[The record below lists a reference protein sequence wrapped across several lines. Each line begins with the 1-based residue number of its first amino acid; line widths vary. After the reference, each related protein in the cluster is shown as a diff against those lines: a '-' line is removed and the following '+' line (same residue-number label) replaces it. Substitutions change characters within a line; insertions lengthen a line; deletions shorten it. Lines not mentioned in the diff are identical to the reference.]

1 MQRDQLPYLEHVTRN
16 IEKVSV
22 GIMNSSR
29 KSIQDPF
36 DAAYSFKKV
45 RDRKLEN
52 RRLAAEKERK
62 QRQWDEER
70 AERAGVINEKAG
82 PSFSQRKAGGV
93 LRI

>member
-1 MQRDQLPYLEHVTRN
+1 VQRDQLPYLEHVTRN